1 MNDFIE
7 CLGIEDVIRK
17 SGHDPH
23 GNFEAIYSQIYRT
36 GNSSVL
42 NELNSTIRDYFSKI
56 TIPDVPTVY
65 DYLVVSMRSKD
76 VIITFNWNPLLPQAY
91 KRWRHLGAVL
101 PQLLFLHGNV
111 DIGVDID
118 KRAIGFLSDG
128 PYPGHTL
135 VPSKLLYPIDKK
147 NYNDDPFVSESWRIT
162 TNYLSDAYNITIFG
176 YSAPTTDVEARALL
190 LKAWKDNLS
199 RELAYISIVDI
210 RDPLEVKKSWAD
222 FDLDDPARN
231 RRVGAS
237 SEFLRSDL
245 IRHPRRSCEAFAFA
259 TLQQDPWRADPFPP
273 LETISL
279 AQLEAWITPVIE
291 EEHSGRLSGKPLH

>member
-65 DYLVVSMRSKD
+65 DYLVLSMRSKD
-76 VIITFNWNPLLPQAY
+76 VIITFNWDPLLPQAY